1 MENKHRT
8 IAITVSVLMTL
19 AGLVL
24 FIDRGGVLSLVGLIA
39 GSTLLIKTFFRSSKL
54 DIWLCVGVAVIWGLV
69 WLGTFYYVIST
80 WESGEVVELAVDAPD
95 GTHTARVWV
104 LDTDKALVLYY
115 DAEPNIAEAMLSGR
129 PIKVTREGQVVNFTH
144 INVRST
150 EDISQEELD
159 SIFQMWADK
168 YGARNEATDVFYQML
183 GRSRDRIA
191 VVIKID
197 KE

>member
-8 IAITVSVLMTL
+8 IAIIVSVLMTL
-19 AGLVL
+19 SGLVL
-24 FIDRGGVLSLVGLIA
+24 FIDRGGVLSLVGLII
-39 GSTLLIKTFFRSSKL
+39 GSTLLFKTLLRPSKL
-54 DIWLCVGVAVIWGLV
+54 DIWLCVGAAAIWGLIWV
-69 WLGTFYYVIST
+69 GTLYYVINT
-80 WESGEVVELAVDAPD
+80 WESGEVVELAVDTPD

-129 PIKVTREGQVVNFTH
+129 RITVTRDGQVVNFTH
-144 INVRST
+144 SNVRST
-150 EDISQEELD
+150 EDISQEEMD
-159 SIFQMWADK
+159 SIFQMWTDK

-183 GRSRDRIA
+183 GRSQDRIA
-191 VVIKID
+191 VVIKLD